1 MTRTGRWTWV
11 IGMMLIAG
19 CSGRS
24 NDKGADSVDVGSA
37 PAGVPTPPQS
47 TETVVKGTVTYRE
60 RIALPAD
67 AEVDLWIMDV
77 TPNVIVAQVVLAEAN
92 VKANG
97 KQVPIEFKIPF
108 DPARIAGDHDYGLH
122 AVIKSGGGEMFKT
135 KDPTLVITKGK
146 PTDKLE
152 LVLVR
157 STQ

>member
-1 MTRTGRWTWV
+1 MTYLRLWTAV
-11 IGMMLIAG
+11 IGIVLIAG

-24 NDKGADSVDVGSA
+24 HEKSADSVDPGSA
-37 PAGVPTPPQS
+37 PAGVPTPPPS
-47 TETVVKGTVTYRE
+47 TESVVKGTVTYRE
-60 RIALPAD
+60 RMALPAD

-97 KQVPIEFKIPF
+97 RQVPIEFEMTY
-108 DPARIAGDHDYGLH
+108 DPARVAGDHDYGLR
-122 AVIKSGGGEMFKT
+122 AVIKSGGGQMFET
-135 KDPTLVITKGK
+135 REPALVITKGK
-146 PTDKLE
+146 PTEVE

>member
-1 MTRTGRWTWV
+1 MTRIGRWTWL
-11 IGMMLIAG
+11 IGIVLIAG

-24 NDKGADSVDVGSA
+24 NEKSADSVEPGSA

-47 TETVVKGTVTYRE
+47 TESIVKGKVTYRE

-77 TPNVIVAQVVLAEAN
+77 TPNIIVAQVVLAEAN

-97 KQVPIEFKIPF
+97 RQVPIEFEIPY
-108 DPARIAGDHDYGLH
+108 DPVRIVGDHDYGLR
-122 AVIKSGGGEMFKT
+122 AVIKSGGGQMFESKE
-135 KDPTLVITKGK
+135 PTLVITKGK
-146 PTDKLE
+146 PTDVE